1 MGGPVLGFRQRSL
14 HPWSR
19 RIRDALRGR
28 LGGRPPRSQRVYRV
42 TIGGRAYKRVVFAD
56 SHQAGQV
63 ADRLRRFGP
72 EGIYPALLLERERL
86 RSLLRSRLRRPR
98 ERERERD
105 FLLLFFRRPRDCE
118 LNV

>member
-63 ADRLRRFGP
+63 ADRLRR
-72 EGIYPALLLERERL
+72 AAA
-86 RSLLRSRLRRPR
+86 
-98 ERERERD
+98 
-105 FLLLFFRRPRDCE
+105 
-118 LNV
+118 